1 MNPLEIE
8 ALLGQVTPLSTPD
21 VLRSL
26 LLALA
31 LGLSVAGL
39 HRFSKLESSPSAG
52 LLSTLA
58 LLPPIGSLV
67 MMVIGNSLARAFSL
81 VGALAI
87 IRFRTRLRSP
97 WDITFIFLSLA
108 VGVGCGVGAHEVAI
122 LGTLVVGL
130 AVLVLGAMPGTR
142 PPTDVYSL
150 RCEMS
155 AHQCGPADLEPILQA
170 HVTEKSLSEARTGR
184 FGEALTM
191 TWTVNLR
198 PGSEI
203 EHLLSALSQV
213 EGVERATLIANADAL
228 GEEA

>member
-1 MNPLEIE
+1 MNPLELE
-8 ALLGQVTPLSTPD
+8 ALLGQVTPLSAAD

-26 LLALA
+26 LLALG
-31 LGLSVAGL
+31 LGMCVAAL
-39 HRFSKLESSPSAG
+39 HRFSKLESSPAAG
-52 LLSTLA
+52 LLSALV

-97 WDITFIFLSLA
+97 WDITFVFLALA
-108 VGVGCGVGAHEVAI
+108 VGVGCGVGAHQVAI
-122 LGTLVVGL
+122 LGTVVVGL
-130 AVLVLGAMPGTR
+130 AVLVLGALPGTR

-155 AHQCGPADLEPILQA
+155 AHQCGPADLEPILEA
-170 HVTEKSLSEARTGR
+170 HVAEKSLSEARTGR
-184 FGEALTM
+184 FGEALSL
-191 TWTVNLR
+191 TWRVNLK

-203 EHLLSALSQV
+203 EHLLNALSQV